1 MYKQL
6 TNLESLTFT
15 FKKGRVFYCSR
26 RGPPDL
32 KESTGDEDS
41 AKRILDKSC

>member
-1 MYKQL
+1 MYRQL

-15 FKKGRVFYCSR
+15 YKKGRVFCHSR
-26 RGPPDL
+26 RVPSDL

-41 AKRILDKSC
+41 AKRILD